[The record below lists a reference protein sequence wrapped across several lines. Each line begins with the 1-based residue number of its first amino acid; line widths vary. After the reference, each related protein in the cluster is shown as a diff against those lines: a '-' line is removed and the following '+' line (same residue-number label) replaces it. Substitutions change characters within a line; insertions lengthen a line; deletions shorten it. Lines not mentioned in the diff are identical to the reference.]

1 MKKAPRKRTAAA
13 ATEMRP
19 QYRFDYGTAKPNRF
33 AGRVPKNAVAVV
45 LAPDVTSVFNSSD
58 SVNSLLR
65 SVIKAMPARGKRSR
79 KAG

>member
-1 MKKAPRKRTAAA
+1 MKKAPRKSAAAA

-19 QYRFDYGTAKPNRF
+19 EYRFDYGRAKPNRF
-33 AGRVPKNAVAVV
+33 AGRVPKNAIAVV
-45 LAPDVTSVFNSSD
+45 LAPDVTEVFNSSD

-65 SVIKAMPARGKRSR
+65 SVVKAMPAHSKRSR